1 MIFVMPSGS
10 STGFCNSHPARKKNN
25 SHQTQLHGTPI
36 ELEFIQQQ
44 VRIDQRALLIIR
56 PMDFF
61 TGLNM

>member
-10 STGFCNSHPARKKNN
+10 STGFCNSHPAREKNT

-44 VRIDQRALLIIR
+44 VRLDQRALLIIP

-61 TGLNM
+61 TGLKM